1 VLVHRNTL
9 NISAKTAPTHL
20 TISLT
25 AAKVHASFNS
35 LQTALCGE
43 RVAGIQ

>member
-1 VLVHRNTL
+1 VHRNTL

-20 TISLT
+20 TIGLT
-25 AAKVHASFNS
+25 AVKVHASFNS

-43 RVAGIQ
+43 RVAGVQ